1 MHINILYEILLLGVP
16 ENTAG
21 GRCVKDRGDLTS
33 SAETAQLNITSH
45 TLSVVTLF
53 IAFLNLS
60 HRP

>member
-1 MHINILYEILLLGVP
+1 MGIPSVIVVP
-16 ENTAG
+16 SCG
-21 GRCVKDRGDLTS
+21 DVIVDLDRSDLTS

-60 HRP
+60 HCP